1 MNEKDNIIKP
11 KRKYKQLKTQPSS
24 KATNKFQPIEKD
36 HAVLEPQWLI
46 PYTTKVKLKPEPSL
60 PNRIL
65 KYNLSQSLQIKTKIS

>member
-36 HAVLEPQWLI
+36 YAVLEPRWLI
-46 PYTTKVKLKPEPSL
+46 PYTTKVKHQTELSL
-60 PNRIL
+60 PTRIL
-65 KYNLSQSLQIKTKIS
+65 NYDLSQSLQIKTKIS